1 MPMGAPVR
9 RRLATTALVAAAVFT
24 MTALPAAARVTS
36 PDRSA
41 TGRYVVALRPGAD
54 STLDPLLLRVASRG
68 GHVDHVF
75 RYAMTGFSAT
85 LPPAL
90 VVALR
95 ALPGVAYVE
104 ADRPIR
110 VTARQ
115 AGATWGLDRIDQR
128 ARPLDHTYSYSLTG
142 KGVTAYV
149 VDTGI
154 LMSHREFGGRAVG
167 GFDITRGGKAL
178 DCNGHGTHVSG
189 TLGGATYGVAKQV
202 RLVAVRVLDC
212 NGEGSTAG
220 VIAGIDWVTGNHRPG
235 QPAVANLSL
244 GGGSSQALD
253 DAVSRS
259 IADGITYAVASGNG
273 DILGSGVDAC
283 GESPGRVPE
292 ALTVGA
298 TDDTDARAS
307 FSNYGRCVDLYAP
320 GVDITSS
327 WNTGPTDIS
336 TISGTSMSSPHVA
349 GVAALVLQRSPRATP
364 KAVHDRVVGVTTK
377 GVVTGTAV
385 NGGLLGLS
393 RSDEV
398 NNHLL
403 FSGV

>member
-1 MPMGAPVR
+1 MP
-9 RRLATTALVAAAVFT
+9 RRLRNSAFLACAVVAA
-24 MTALPAAARVTS
+24 TALPSAARVTVA
-36 PDRSA
+36 DRPASA
-41 TGRYVVALRPGAD
+41 RYVVAMRPGAA
-54 STLDPLLLRVASRG
+54 SALDPLLRQVTSRG
-68 GHVDHVF
+68 GRVERVY
-75 RYAMTGFSAT
+75 RYALTGFAAT
-85 LPPAL
+85 LPAAL
-90 VVALR
+90 VPLVR

-104 ADRPIR
+104 ADRAVR
-110 VTARQ
+110 VAARQ
-115 AGATWGLDRIDQR
+115 TGATWGIDRIDQR
-128 ARPLDHTYSYSLTG
+128 ARPVDGVYSYALTG

-154 LMSHREFGGRAVG
+154 LMAHREFGGRAVG
-167 GFDITRGGKAL
+167 GFDVVRGGKAL
-178 DCNGHGTHVSG
+178 DCNGHGTHVAG

-212 NGEGSTAG
+212 DGEGTTVG
-220 VIAGIDWVTGNHRPG
+220 VIAGIDWLTGHHRPG

-244 GGGSSQALD
+244 GGGTSQALD
-253 DAVSRS
+253 DAVRRA
-259 IADGITYAVASGNG
+259 IADGVTVAVASGNG
-273 DILGSGVDAC
+273 DVLGSGVDAC
-283 GESPGRVPE
+283 GESPGRVAE

-298 TDDTDARAS
+298 TDSADARAS

-327 WNTGPTDIS
+327 WNTGPTDFAVV
-336 TISGTSMSSPHVA
+336 SGTSMSSPHVA

-377 GVVTGTAV
+377 GIVTGTAV
-385 NGGLLGLS
+385 RGGLLGLGGS
-393 RSDEV
+393 SDEV